1 MKDFFKKIR
10 FFFWKWWIEGVKIT
24 EDSIKKMNMEQL
36 LYVLANKQLEMT
48 ALGAAE
54 EKIIE
59 SGNQEAID
67 WLLEE
72 GFFFPEKAQ
81 MSLIARGNHDEIM
94 KLLKKQFV
102 HFVTNYSGKLLCTYV
117 ARYNHEEIMFLLTAY
132 KFRWDDD
139 AAQKIILRD
148 DTKEIQALAKADISS
163 LIICRIIDRG
173 QIEEIAC
180 LCDKQSQTMVNM
192 LFDRKQKV
200 ELTVLV
206 ATNHHLDK
214 IPNALK
220 KLFAYGD
227 DERIR
232 FYAVKGGHFD
242 PYYMRELLDKFT
254 LAELDEAMRSLHP
267 HNAAVKF
274 MFNH

>member
-1 MKDFFKKIR
+1 MKKILNKIH
-10 FFFWKWWIEGVKIT
+10 FFFWKWWIKKVNLT
-24 EDSIKKMNMEQL
+24 EDSIKKMGIEQL
-36 LYVLANKQLEMT
+36 LYILANKPLEIFV
-48 ALGAAE
+48 LGLVV

-59 SGNQEAID
+59 QGSQENID
-67 WLLEE
+67 FLLD
-72 GFFFPEKAQ
+72 GDFFFSENAQ
-81 MSLIARGNHDEIM
+81 RKIIARGRHDEIM
-94 KLLKKQFV
+94 KLLNKQFV
-102 HFVTNYSGKLLCTYV
+102 HFKTNYSGKLLSEYV

-139 AAQKIILRD
+139 VAYKIILRG
-148 DTKEIQALAKADISS
+148 DTEEIQALAKADISS
-163 LIICRIIDRG
+163 FIICHIIDRG

-192 LFDRKQKV
+192 LFERKQKV

-206 ATNHHLDK
+206 AINHHLDK

-227 DERIR
+227 DELIR

-242 PYYMRELLDKFT
+242 AQYMRELLDKFT

-274 MFNH
+274 MFKH